1 MLMSVVVIS
10 LLFYTSVE
18 SRILPPAVISQ
29 SGRRNIVAIIKPFR
43 ALRPMPAKAAAVA
56 AAPYDVVS
64 VEEARALAGDNPLS
78 FLRVSRP
85 EIEMPE
91 DVNIYA
97 DEVYAK
103 AAANFDRLKARAPL
117 ITEDEPGFYIYRLE
131 MAGQVQTGLV
141 ACCSID
147 EYDNDTIRKHERTRK
162 DKEDDRTRHILT
174 ISAQTGPILMT
185 HRPSAAVKE
194 LSLKIAATEP
204 LFDFI
209 AQDEIT
215 HTIWR
220 VPVKMNWPLIEAF
233 GQIPLLYIADGHHRA
248 KSASR
253 ARETLRSQ
261 NPAHTG
267 DEEYNFFQC
276 VIFPS
281 DELHILAY
289 NRVVKDLNHYS
300 PEDFLKEVEAEFEIT
315 PDADP
320 RPTKHSHFSM
330 YLMGRWYGL
339 KLKGEVTRRIKMADR
354 LDVSVLQNE
363 LLAPILGVQ
372 DVRTDKRIDFIGG
385 VRGTQELERLV
396 DSGRFAVAFSLYPT
410 TLDELMEISD
420 AGEIMPPKS
429 TWFEPKLRDGL
440 LSHLI

>member
-1 MLMSVVVIS
+1 
-10 LLFYTSVE
+10 
-18 SRILPPAVISQ
+18 
-29 SGRRNIVAIIKPFR
+29 VAIIKPFR
-43 ALRPMPAKAAAVA
+43 ALRPMPAKAAAIA
-56 AAPYDVVS
+56 AVPYDVVS
-64 VEEARALAGDNPLS
+64 AEEARALAGANPLS

-91 DVNIYA
+91 GVNVYA

-103 AAANFDRLKARAPL
+103 AAANFDRLIAQAPL
-117 ITEDEPGFYIYRLE
+117 VIEDEPSFYLYRLV
-131 MAGQVQTGLV
+131 MAGREQTGLV
-141 ACCSID
+141 ACCSVD
-147 EYDNDTIRKHERTRK
+147 EYDNDMIRKHERTRK
-162 DKEDDRTRHILT
+162 DKEDDRTRHMLA
-174 ISAQTGPILMT
+174 ISAQTGPVFLT
-185 HRPSAAVKE
+185 HRPSAAVRE
-194 LSLKIAATEP
+194 LALKITATEP

-209 AQDEIT
+209 AQDEIA

-220 VPVKMNWPLIEAF
+220 APEEMNWPLIEAF
-233 GQIPLLYIADGHHRA
+233 GQIPALYIADGHHRA

-261 NPAHTG
+261 NSNHTG
-267 DEEYNFFQC
+267 HEEYNFFQC

-281 DELHILAY
+281 DELHILPY
-289 NRVVKDLNHYS
+289 NRVAKDLNHYS
-300 PEDFLKEVEAEFEIT
+300 PEDFLKEVAAEFEIT

-320 RPTKHSHFSM
+320 RPPKRNRFSM
-330 YLMGRWYGL
+330 YLNGRWYGL
-339 KLKGEVTRRIKMADR
+339 KLKGEVTKRIKVADR

-363 LLAPILGVQ
+363 LLTPILGIQ
-372 DVRTDKRIDFIGG
+372 DVRTDKRIEFVGG

-396 DSGRFAVAFSLYPT
+396 NSGRFAVAFSLYPT

>member
-1 MLMSVVVIS
+1 L
-10 LLFYTSVE
+10 
-18 SRILPPAVISQ
+18 
-29 SGRRNIVAIIKPFR
+29 
-43 ALRPMPAKAAAVA
+43 
-56 AAPYDVVS
+56 
-64 VEEARALAGDNPLS
+64 
-78 FLRVSRP
+78 
-85 EIEMPE
+85 
-91 DVNIYA
+91 
-97 DEVYAK
+97 
-103 AAANFDRLKARAPL
+103 
-117 ITEDEPGFYIYRLE
+117 
-131 MAGQVQTGLV
+131 
-141 ACCSID
+141 

-162 DKEDDRTRHILT
+162 DKEDDRTRHMLT
-174 ISAQTGPILMT
+174 ISAQTGPVLT
-185 HRPSAAVKE
+185 AHRPNAAVKE
-194 LSLKIAATEP
+194 LAGKISSVKP

-209 AQDEIT
+209 APDDIA

-220 VPVKMNWPLIEAF
+220 VPVEMNSALIEAF
-233 GQIPLLYIADGHHRA
+233 GEIPSLYIADGHHRA

-261 NPAHTG
+261 NPDHTG
-267 DEEYNFFQC
+267 AEEYNFFQC

-281 DELHILAY
+281 DELHILPY

-300 PEDFLKEVEAEFEIT
+300 PEDFLKEIAAEFEIT

-320 RPTKHSHFSM
+320 RPTKRNRFSM
-330 YLMGRWYGL
+330 YMNGRWYGL
-339 KLKGEVTRRIKMADR
+339 KLKGEVTRRIKVSDR
-354 LDVSVLQNE
+354 LDVSVLQDE
-363 LLAPILGVQ
+363 LLTPILGIQ

-396 DSGRFAVAFSLYPT
+396 NSGRFAVAFSLYPT